1 MGFFHVLLIKTYAA
15 HKKRSRDA
23 FYNLGLTAGQPRVL
37 TILSNMEGCQQKE
50 LAEACSVEPPTM
62 TVLLKNM
69 EQKGLVYREKKQL
82 PGGFRAYGIFLT
94 EEGKRA
100 TADVYEIVNEAEE
113 VAFQGFSEA
122 EKETFMNLFSR
133 VKENLE
139 EA

>member
-1 MGFFHVLLIKTYAA
+1 MGYFHVLLIKTYAA

-23 FYNLGLTAGQPRVL
+23 FYDLGLTAGQPRVL

-69 EQKGLVYREKKQL
+69 EQKGEKKQL

-94 EEGKRA
+94 EEGKKA

-113 VAFQGFSEA
+113 VAFRGFSEA
-122 EKETFMNLFSR
+122 EKETFMSLFSK

>member
-23 FYNLGLTAGQPRVL
+23 FYDLGLTAGQPRVL
-37 TILSNMEGCQQKE
+37 TILRGMEGCQQKE

-69 EQKGLVYREKKQL
+69 EQKGLIYREKKQL
-82 PGGFRAYGIFLT
+82 PGGFRAYGIYLT
-94 EEGKRA
+94 KVGKKA
-100 TADVYEIVNEAEE
+100 TDDVLEIVFQAEE
-113 VAFQGFSEA
+113 VAFKDFTEK

-133 VKENLE
+133 IKENLE

>member
-23 FYNLGLTAGQPRVL
+23 FYELGLTAGQPRVL
-37 TILSNMEGCQQKE
+37 SILSNMEGCQQKE

-69 EQKGLVYREKKQL
+69 EQKGLIYREKKQL
-82 PGGFRAYGIFLT
+82 PGGFRAYGIYLT
-94 EEGKRA
+94 EAGKKA
-100 TADVYEIVNEAEE
+100 TEDVFEIVGQAEE
-113 VAFQGFSEA
+113 VAFKGFTSE
-122 EKETFMNLFSR
+122 EKETFMNLFSKI
-133 VKENLE
+133 KENLE

>member
-1 MGFFHVLLIKTYAA
+1 MVMKLLNIQQRLLKTT
-15 HKKRSRDA
+15 
-23 FYNLGLTAGQPRVL
+23 F
-37 TILSNMEGCQQKE
+37 
-50 LAEACSVEPPTM
+50 
-62 TVLLKNM
+62 KNM

-94 EEGKRA
+94 EEGKKA

-113 VAFQGFSEA
+113 VAFQGFSEE